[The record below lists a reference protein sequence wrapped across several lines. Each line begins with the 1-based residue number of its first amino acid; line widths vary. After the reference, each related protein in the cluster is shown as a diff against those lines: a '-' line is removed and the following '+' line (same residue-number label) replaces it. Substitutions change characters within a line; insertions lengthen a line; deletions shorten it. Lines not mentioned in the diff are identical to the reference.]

1 MVSGN
6 QEKEGLAR
14 KYRLRLARELGINDD
29 ALDSGKAV
37 DSKAV
42 SSVKTYSSNYEQF
55 KKENLPR
62 RLTAYENACNFCSRI
77 VRINP
82 GKARNDELEKLINLS
97 HINTTP
103 SGTVSLAVL
112 AFAAVLLIGAA
123 LWLAGSSTFIVVYS
137 LVIGLVLFVALLKLP
152 DFFANSWR
160 LQASNQMVQCIFYM
174 ASFMRHTS
182 SIELAVRF
190 AADRL
195 SPPLSLDLKKVMWDV
210 ETEKYETVK
219 ESLDSYLETW
229 RDWNMEFIES
239 VHLLEGSLYEPSE
252 DKRVGMIDKGLNLML
267 EETYEKMLR
276 YSHDL
281 KAPITMLY
289 MLGLVLP
296 ILGLVI
302 LPMVAGFMTSDI
314 PPLTIAAYIALIY
327 NVTIPLLLFYL
338 TKTTLSKRPTGYG
351 EVDISEEIPALKRY
365 RNIVLRF
372 GGREIL
378 LSPLV
383 VSLIVGGVML
393 LIGIVPW
400 AVQFIVPQAVLLGEQ
415 PFEPSMGF
423 KLLDYR
429 LYSSGTGIIGPYGIG
444 AAVISMLVP
453 LAFGIGVGTYFLL
466 RSQNVFKIRERS
478 RKLEEEFASA
488 LFHLGNRIGDGVPV
502 ESAIEKVALM
512 MKETPSGEFFGLVSV
527 NMRKFGMSLEKAIF
541 DPNAGAIN
549 YFPSPIIESSIKVMM
564 ESAKKGPKSA
574 STTLINISEYIK
586 DIHRVNE
593 RLRDL
598 MADIISDMKQQV
610 SILAPAIAGIVVGIT
625 SMIIGILGSLSQQ
638 MANISAISA
647 DNTIPSGLLNL
658 FGEGIPTYY
667 FQIIIG
673 VYIVEVIYIMTLL
686 INGIESGSDKL
697 SERYLLGSNLVKS
710 TIVYV
715 VIALAITIVFNA
727 IAASIITGIATPA
740 M

>member
-1 MVSGN
+1 MVSGD

-14 KYRLRLARELGINDD
+14 KYRLRLARELGISRVPEEKKSVD
-29 ALDSGKAV
+29 GKV
-37 DSKAV
+37 V
-42 SSVKTYSSNYEQF
+42 SNIKTYSSNYEQF
-55 KKENLPR
+55 KRENLPR
-62 RLTAYENACNFCSRI
+62 RLSLYEKACNFCSRI
-77 VRINP
+77 VKIKP
-82 GKARNDELEKLINLS
+82 GKNRNEELEKLIGLS

-103 SGTVSLAVL
+103 EGTVSFAVV
-112 AFAAVLLIGAA
+112 ASAIILLFGAA
-123 LWLAGSSTFIVVYS
+123 LWLRGSPLFIVVYS
-137 LVIGLVLFVALLKLP
+137 LVAGLVILVAMLRLP
-152 DFFANSWR
+152 DFFANGWR

-182 SIELAVRF
+182 NIELAVRY

-210 ETEKYETVK
+210 ETGKYDTVK

-239 VHLLEGSLYEPSE
+239 IHLLEGSLYEPSE
-252 DKRVGMIDKGLNLML
+252 DKRVGMIDKGLNMML

-281 KAPITMLY
+281 KSPITMLY

-302 LPMVAGFMTSDI
+302 LPMIASFMTTNI
-314 PPLTIAAYIALIY
+314 GPLTIAAYIALIY

-351 EVDISEEIPALKRY
+351 EADISDEIPALKKY

-372 GGREIL
+372 WGRELL

-383 VSLIVGGVML
+383 VSLLVGGTML
-393 LIGIVPW
+393 AIGLAPW
-400 AVQFIVPQAVLLGEQ
+400 ALQFIIPQEALLNEQ

-423 KLLDYR
+423 MLLDYR
-429 LYSSGTGIIGPYGIG
+429 NYASGTGLIGPYGIG

-453 LAFGIGVGTYFLL
+453 LSFGLGIGLYFLL
-466 RSQNVFKIRERS
+466 RSQNVFKIRERA
-478 RKLEEEFASA
+478 RKLEDEFASA

-502 ESAIEKVALM
+502 ESAIEKVAFM
-512 MKETPSGEFFGLVSV
+512 MKQTTSGEFFGLVSV
-527 NMRKFGMSLEKAIF
+527 NMRKFGMSLERAIF

-549 YFPSPIIESSIKVMM
+549 YFPSPIIESSMKVLM
-564 ESAKKGPKSA
+564 ESARKGPKSA
-574 STTLINISEYIK
+574 STTLINVSEYIK

-610 SILAPAIAGIVVGIT
+610 SILAPALAGIVVGIT
-625 SMIIGILGSLSQQ
+625 SMIIGILSSLSEQ
-638 MANISAISA
+638 MANISAVSA
-647 DNTIPSGLLNL
+647 DNTIPPGFLNL

-673 VYIVEVIYIMTLL
+673 VYVVEVIYIMILL
-686 INGIESGSDKL
+686 INGVESGSDKL
-697 SERYLLGSNLVKS
+697 SERYLLGSNLIKS
-710 TIVYV
+710 TLVYT
-715 VIALAITIVFNA
+715 VIALAITVVFNA
-727 IAASIITGIATPA
+727 IAASIITGIAATPA

>member
-1 MVSGN
+1 MAGDT
-6 QEKEGLAR
+6 EKEGLAV
-14 KYRLRLARELGINDD
+14 KYRLRLARELGISE
-29 ALDSGKAV
+29 APEEKKSAGK
-37 DSKAV
+37 KAA
-42 SSVKTYSSNYEQF
+42 SSIKTYSSNYEQF
-55 KKENLPR
+55 KRENLPR
-62 RLTAYENACNFCSRI
+62 RLNIYEKACNFCSRI
-77 VRINP
+77 VNIKP
-82 GKARNDELEKLINLS
+82 GKNRNDELEKLISLS

-103 SGTVSLAVL
+103 EGTVSLA
-112 AFAAVLLIGAA
+112 AMTFAIVLLFGAA
-123 LWLAGSSTFIVVYS
+123 LWLKGSSLFIVIYS
-137 LVIGLVLFVALLKLP
+137 MVAGLILLTALLKLP

-182 SIELAVRF
+182 NIELAVRF
-190 AADRL
+190 SADRL

-210 ETEKYETVK
+210 ETGRYDTVK

-229 RDWNMEFIES
+229 RDWNTEFIES

-281 KAPITMLY
+281 KSPITMLY

-296 ILGLVI
+296 ILGLVV
-302 LPMVAGFMTSDI
+302 LPMIASFMTSDVG
-314 PPLTIAAYIALIY
+314 PLTIAAYIALIY
-327 NVTIPLLLFYL
+327 NLTIPVLLFYL

-351 EVDISEEIPALKRY
+351 ETDISDEIPALKKY

-372 GGREIL
+372 GNRELL

-383 VSLIVGGVML
+383 VSLLVGGVML
-393 LIGIVPW
+393 AIGISPW
-400 AVQFIVPQAVLLGEQ
+400 ALQFIIPQESLLNEQ

-429 LYSSGTGIIGPYGIG
+429 NYASGTGLIGPYGIG

-453 LAFGIGVGTYFLL
+453 LSLGIGIGMYFLL
-466 RSQNVFKIRERS
+466 RSQNVFKIRERA

-502 ESAIEKVALM
+502 ESAIEKIALM
-512 MKETPSGEFFGLVSV
+512 MKQTTSGEFFGLVSV
-527 NMRKFGMSLEKAIF
+527 NMRKFGMSLERAIF
-541 DPNAGAIN
+541 DKNAGAIN
-549 YFPSPIIESSIKVMM
+549 YFPSPIIESSMKVLM
-564 ESAKKGPKSA
+564 ESARKGPKSA

-610 SILAPAIAGIVVGIT
+610 SILAPALAGIVVGIT
-625 SMIIGILGSLSQQ
+625 SMIIGILSSLSEQ

-647 DNTIPSGLLNL
+647 DNTIPPDILNL

-673 VYIVEVIYIMTLL
+673 VYVVEVIYIMTLL
-686 INGIESGSDKL
+686 INGVESGSDRL
-697 SERYLLGSNLVKS
+697 SERYLLGSNLIKS
-710 TIVYV
+710 TIVYTI
-715 VIALAITIVFNA
+715 IALAIMVVFNA
-727 IAASIITGIATPA
+727 IAASIITGIAAPA

>member
-1 MVSGN
+1 MVLGDN
-6 QEKEGLAR
+6 EKEGLAR
-14 KYRLRLARELGINDD
+14 KYRLRLARELGIHDN
-29 ALDSGKAV
+29 ALDAKPQAG
-37 DSKAV
+37 SKKV
-42 SSVKTYSSNYEQF
+42 QNVKTYSSNYEQF
-55 KKENLPR
+55 KRENLPR
-62 RLTAYENACNFCSRI
+62 RLSLYEKACNFCNRI
-77 VRINP
+77 AKINP
-82 GKARNDELEKLINLS
+82 GKKRNDELEKLISLS

-103 SGTVSLAVL
+103 SGTVSFAAM
-112 AFAAVLLIGAA
+112 AFAAILFLGAA
-123 LWLAGSSTFIVVYS
+123 LWLAGSSRFIVAYS
-137 LVIGLVLFVALLKLP
+137 LVAGLVLLVALLRLP

-182 SIELAVRF
+182 NIELAVRF

-219 ESLDSYLETW
+219 ESLDNYLETW
-229 RDWNMEFIES
+229 RDWNLEFIES
-239 VHLLEGSLYEPSE
+239 IHLLEGSLYEPSE

-281 KAPITMLY
+281 KSPVTMLY
-289 MLGLVLP
+289 MMGLVLP

-302 LPMVAGFMTSDI
+302 LPMIASFMTSDI
-314 PPLTIAAYIALIY
+314 PPLRIAAYISLIY
-327 NVTIPLLLFYL
+327 NLTIPLLLFYL

-351 EVDISEEIPALKRY
+351 EADISEEIPALKKY
-365 RNIVLRF
+365 RNIVIRL
-372 GGREIL
+372 GSRELL

-383 VSLIVGGVML
+383 VSIIVGGFL
-393 LIGIVPW
+393 FALGLVPF
-400 AVQFIVPQAVLLGEQ
+400 AVQFILPQETLLNEQ

-423 KLLDYR
+423 KLFDYR
-429 LYSSGTGIIGPYGIG
+429 LYASGTGLVGPYGIG
-444 AAVISMLVP
+444 SAVISMLVP
-453 LAFGIGVGTYFLL
+453 LAFGLGIGMYFLL

-478 RKLEEEFASA
+478 KKLEEEFASA

-502 ESAIEKVALM
+502 ESAIEKVASM
-512 MKETPSGEFFGLVSV
+512 MKQTTSGEFFSLVSV

-549 YFPSPIIESSIKVMM
+549 YFPSPIIESSMKVMM

-574 STTLINISEYIK
+574 STTLINVSEYIK

-610 SILAPAIAGIVVGIT
+610 SILAPALAGIVVGIT
-625 SMIIGILGSLSQQ
+625 SMIIGILGSLSEQ
-638 MANISAISA
+638 MANISALSSEQA
-647 DNTIPSGLLNL
+647 LPAELFNL

-673 VYIVEVIYIMTLL
+673 VYVVEVIYIMTLL
-686 INGIESGSDKL
+686 INGIESGSDRL
-697 SERYLLGSNLVKS
+697 SERYLLGSNLIKS
-710 TIVYV
+710 TVVYAI
-715 VIALAITIVFNA
+715 IALAITIVFNA
-727 IAASIITGIATPA
+727 IATSIISGIATPA
-740 M
+740 V